1 MPIALT
7 TGGKDTIVPPQSVL
21 RLVEKLQQAK
31 RKVLSIH
38 RESGGHST
46 TYEDTC
52 TAMEFVL
59 REASAAN

>member
-1 MPIALT
+1 M
-7 TGGKDTIVPPQSVL
+7 PPQSVL

-38 RESGGHST
+38 RENGGHST

-52 TAMEFVL
+52 AAMEFVL